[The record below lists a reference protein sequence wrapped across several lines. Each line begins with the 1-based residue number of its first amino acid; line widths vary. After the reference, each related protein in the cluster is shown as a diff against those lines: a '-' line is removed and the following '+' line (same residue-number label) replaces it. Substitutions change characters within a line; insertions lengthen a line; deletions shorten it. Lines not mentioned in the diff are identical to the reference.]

1 MDVPR
6 PSLAGRTLGRYRL
19 EEQIGAGGMGEV
31 YRAHDDRLNR
41 VVAIKV
47 IAPHLLDKEQARER
61 FEREA
66 RAIAAFSHPNICT
79 VYDVGSADGVEFL
92 VMEHLEGETL
102 ASRLARQRGGAL
114 PLHETLPI
122 ATQLADALAAA
133 HRAGVVHRDLK
144 PANVMLT
151 GTGVAR
157 HGAPQAKV
165 LDFGLAKQ
173 PAVATGD
180 RRRPPSR

>member
-31 YRAHDDRLNR
+31 YRAHDDRLSR

-66 RAIAAFSHPNICT
+66 RAIAAFSHPHICT

-102 ASRLARQRGGAL
+102 ASRLARQGEGNLCRYTRPSPSPRNSPTRSPPHIVRGSS
-114 PLHETLPI
+114 I
-122 ATQLADALAAA
+122 AT
-133 HRAGVVHRDLK
+133 
-144 PANVMLT
+144 
-151 GTGVAR
+151 
-157 HGAPQAKV
+157 
-165 LDFGLAKQ
+165 
-173 PAVATGD
+173 
-180 RRRPPSR
+180 